1 MTIQPG
7 SQLAFGGGK
16 LAGNPRIS
24 LTSNIYRLGERLEKG
39 FHNMMRLIPVQQ
51 FQMQVAAG
59 FIGKTLKKLARQPES
74 AGAGHV
80 LSLFTLAD

>member
-7 SQLAFGGGK
+7 SQLAFGSGK
-16 LAGNPRIS
+16 LARNPRIS
-24 LTSNIYRLGERLEKG
+24 LTGNIYRLGERLEKG

-74 AGAGHV
+74 EGTGHI
-80 LSLFTLAD
+80 LLLFTFAD